1 MNYAIINHADTVVNI
16 VRWDGVTPWQP
27 LPGHRAIKLHGWDAC
42 AKGWWYVGEQF
53 PRFIEPQE

>member
-16 VRWDGVTPWQP
+16 VRWDGVTPWSP
-27 LPGHRAIKLHGWDAC
+27 LPGYSAIWLQPGEAC
-42 AKGWWYVGEQF
+42 AKGWWYVGTSD